1 MKNQNISGYDLVQ
14 VCSSVNEAEK
24 TVEKKIDLS
33 EGTKRILLSIIDN
46 FLLDISLETSKLTL
60 YNLVNNNRSIT
71 MELFAQNIEE
81 YISLVVSQS
90 VTMSFSTGLENVI
103 REFSEVLIKTQEGQ
117 IFNDSEPYDMKFQLK
132 NGNEYWIDIKSF
144 KYLNNSNKR
153 TIEEHHELAEKE
165 GKIYKLCL
173 YDDENQSEVKYQL
186 NGNDFWKL
194 TADID
199 NAKFKIFN
207 LINGAANKLSISTII
222 RDTKTRFIREWRMQ
236 D

>member
-1 MKNQNISGYDLVQ
+1 MKNQNVSGYDLVQ
-14 VCSSVNEAEK
+14 VCSSLNE
-24 TVEKKIDLS
+24 VEKAVEIRSELS

-46 FLLDISLETSKLTL
+46 FILDISLETSKLTL

-81 YISLVVSQS
+81 YISLVVAQS
-90 VTMSFSTGLENVI
+90 VTTSFNTGLDNVI
-103 REFSEVLIKTQEGQ
+103 MEFSEVLIKTQDGQ
-117 IFNDSEPYDMKFQLK
+117 IFNDSEPFDMKFQLK
-132 NGNEYWIDIKSF
+132 NGEEYWIDIKSV
-144 KYLNNSNKR
+144 KDLNSFDQK

-165 GKIYKLCL
+165 GKTYKLCL
-173 YDDENQSEVKYQL
+173 YDDENPSEVKYQL

-194 TADID
+194 TADLD
-199 NAKFKIFN
+199 NAKFKIFH
-207 LINGAANKLSISTII
+207 LINGAANRLSISTII